1 MNLHKRIKYKFS
13 RTHKTWIFTKELN
26 TSFQELILLST
37 VAPQIT
43 KLFSFLFFFSFF
55 MWTKPN
61 LHATKWYNQSK
72 LQQQSYA
79 VSKRWGFDNIRKE
92 STVTTNM
99 GFVIKTHAGSNSK
112 ERITLWKVKK
122 EGIECIWNSRY
133 YLILKICLS
142 LTALEDIFY
151 LGRICIRSFRLWS
164 CEETSIEGPALHQNK
179 YITLLDTI
187 LHLQVGFWFPPM
199 SHNIVFL
206 CYKFSQEKNCK
217 RIINYYFNFSQVWV
231 VWV

>member
-1 MNLHKRIKYKFS
+1 MNLHKRIEYKFS
-13 RTHKTWIFTKELN
+13 RTHITFN
-26 TSFQELILLST
+26 SCTSNNKAFF
-37 VAPQIT
+37 
-43 KLFSFLFFFSFF
+43 FSFLFFFSFF

-99 GFVIKTHAGSNSK
+99 GFVIKTHAVSSSK

-199 SHNIVFL
+199 SLNIVFL

>member
-43 KLFSFLFFFSFF
+43 KLFSFLFFFLF
-55 MWTKPN
+55 
-61 LHATKWYNQSK
+61 LCEQSLICMQQNDTTRPK
-72 LQQQSYA
+72 LQQQSYD

-99 GFVIKTHAGSNSK
+99 KFVIRTHAGSSSK

-122 EGIECIWNSRY
+122 EGTECIWNSRY

-151 LGRICIRSFRLWS
+151 LGRICIRSFILWS

>member
-99 GFVIKTHAGSNSK
+99 GFVIRTHVGSSSK

>member
-61 LHATKWYNQSK
+61 LHATKWYNQPK

-99 GFVIKTHAGSNSK
+99 GFVIRTHAGSSSK

-151 LGRICIRSFRLWS
+151 LGRVCIRSFRLWS

>member
-99 GFVIKTHAGSNSK
+99 GFVIRTHAGSSSK

-142 LTALEDIFY
+142 LTALEDIFC
-151 LGRICIRSFRLWS
+151 GGAKP
-164 CEETSIEGPALHQNK
+164 GPMWWA
-179 YITLLDTI
+179 
-187 LHLQVGFWFPPM
+187 
-199 SHNIVFL
+199 
-206 CYKFSQEKNCK
+206 
-217 RIINYYFNFSQVWV
+217 
-231 VWV
+231 

>member
-99 GFVIKTHAGSNSK
+99 GFVIKTHAGSSSK

>member
-1 MNLHKRIKYKFS
+1 MNLHKRIEYKFS
-13 RTHKTWIFTKELN
+13 RTHITFN
-26 TSFQELILLST
+26 SCTSNNKAFF
-37 VAPQIT
+37 
-43 KLFSFLFFFSFF
+43 FSFLFFFSFF

-72 LQQQSYA
+72 LQQQSYV

-99 GFVIKTHAGSNSK
+99 GFVIKTHAGSSSK